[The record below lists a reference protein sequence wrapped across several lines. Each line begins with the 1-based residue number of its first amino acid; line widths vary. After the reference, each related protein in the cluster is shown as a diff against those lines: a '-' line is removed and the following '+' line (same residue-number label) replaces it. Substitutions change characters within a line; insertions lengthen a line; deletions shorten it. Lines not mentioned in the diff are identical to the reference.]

1 MSRAT
6 CPTVLAAAA
15 GIMLLTCQ
23 PTERAAACIPQANTG
38 ATLVIDNKTGDEILV
53 YIDGVFA
60 GRAAAWRTVRTPMEA
75 DQQVVIVGRSMC
87 DHWGPITVEAP
98 RGGTKTVR
106 FTELQR
112 KFKHEAL

>member
-6 CPTVLAAAA
+6 CPTVLATAA
-15 GIMLLTCQ
+15 GILLLTCQ
-23 PTERAAACIPQANTG
+23 STQRVTACIPKVSAG

-53 YIDGVFA
+53 YIDGIFA
-60 GRAAAWRTVRTPMEA
+60 GRAAAWRTVRTQIEA

-87 DHWGPITVEAP
+87 DHWGPFSVEAP

-112 KFKHEAL
+112 KF